1 MQINIDKKSGVFL
14 TIIAFLIGALFYVSN
29 KNDDGMM
36 GGISHDMDS
45 HMGNKMDNQMGSST
59 SNQSSNRKY
68 TGADIMFLQMMI
80 PHHQQAIDMSNLAL
94 TRSKNSELL
103 DLAKKIK
110 SAQSAEIVQMKAWL
124 KDAGASEDMGHSMHD
139 MGGMLSD
146 AEMADLKAASG
157 TTFDKLW
164 LNGMIGHHDGAL
176 HMTNMII
183 DADNAELKAFG
194 EGIIKVQTAEIAQM
208 KEMLKKL

>member
-1 MQINIDKKSGVFL
+1 MQINIDKKTGVLL
-14 TIIAFLIGALFYVSN
+14 TIIAVLVGALFYVSN
-29 KNDDGMM
+29 SNDEDMM
-36 GGISHDMDS
+36 DDMGS
-45 HMGNKMDNQMGSST
+45 HMGNHMDNKMGNS
-59 SNQSSNRKY
+59 SSNSSINKKY

-94 TRSKNSELL
+94 TRSKNAELIA
-103 DLAKKIK
+103 LAKKIID
-110 SAQSAEIVQMKAWL
+110 AQSSEIVQMKAWL
-124 KDAGASEDMGHSMHD
+124 KDAGAGEDPGHSMHD

-146 AEMADLKAASG
+146 TEMADLKAASG

-208 KEMLKKL
+208 KDLLSRA

>member
-1 MQINIDKKSGVFL
+1 MQVNIDKKTGVFL
-14 TIIAFLIGALFYVSN
+14 TIIAVLIGALFYVSN
-29 KNDDGMM
+29 KNHEGMM
-36 GGISHDMDS
+36 DDMGSHLGNQMDNR
-45 HMGNKMDNQMGSST
+45 MGNSSMNSGT
-59 SNQSSNRKY
+59 NKKY

-80 PHHQQAIDMSNLAL
+80 PHHQQAIDMSDMAL
-94 TRSKNSELL
+94 TRSKNAELL

-124 KDAGASEDMGHSMHD
+124 KDAGAGEDMGHSMHD
-139 MGGMLSD
+139 MGGMLAD
-146 AEMADLKAASG
+146 QEMADLKAASG

>member
-14 TIIAFLIGALFYVSN
+14 TIIAVLIGALFYVTNSN
-29 KNDDGMM
+29 EEGILGGMGHDMDTHMGGMM
-36 GGISHDMDS
+36 GDS
-45 HMGNKMDNQMGSST
+45 S

-103 DLAKKIK
+103 ALANKIK

-124 KDAGASEDMGHSMHD
+124 KDAGAGEDPGHSMHD

-146 AEMADLKAASG
+146 QEMAELNTSTG

>member
-14 TIIAFLIGALFYVSN
+14 TIIAVLIGALFYVSN
-29 KNDDGMM
+29 NSNKNDEEMM
-36 GGISHDMDS
+36 GGMSHGMDS
-45 HMGNKMDNQMGSST
+45 HMGN
-59 SNQSSNRKY
+59 QSSNKKY

-94 TRSKNSELL
+94 TRSKNSAILA
-103 DLAKKIK
+103 LAKKIID
-110 SAQSAEIVQMKAWL
+110 AQSSEIVQMRAWL
-124 KDAGASEDMGHSMHD
+124 KDAGAGEDPGHSMHD

-146 AEMADLKAASG
+146 QEMADLKAASG

-183 DADNAELKAFG
+183 DADNAELKVFG

-208 KEMLKKL
+208 KEMIKKL

>member
-1 MQINIDKKSGVFL
+1 MQVNIDKKTGVFL
-14 TIIAFLIGALFYVSN
+14 TIIAVLIGALFYVSN
-29 KNDDGMM
+29 KNHEGMM
-36 GGISHDMDS
+36 DDMGSHLGNQMDNR
-45 HMGNKMDNQMGSST
+45 MGNSSMNSGT
-59 SNQSSNRKY
+59 NKKY

-80 PHHQQAIDMSNLAL
+80 PHHQQAIDMSDMAL
-94 TRSKNSELL
+94 TRSKNAELL

-124 KDAGASEDMGHSMHD
+124 KDAGAGEDMGHSMHD

-146 AEMADLKAASG
+146 QEMADLKAASG